1 MVKELEVK
9 ILNIDLDEMEKRIIS
24 MGGMLIAKEVQVN
37 TLIDSSERPIKESI
51 NAYLRLRETKD
62 LINDKTDF
70 TLTLKKIISTNGL
83 RENIEL
89 NSEVENK
96 ESVIQI
102 FKELGYDLIDEG
114 YKERKSYE
122 LHNARFDL
130 DVWDKKT
137 YPHPYMEIEVD
148 SQESLDKVIK
158 LLEIS
163 EENIS
168 TKSIMELKKEL
179 N

>member
-24 MGGMLIAKEVQVN
+24 MGGRLIAKEVQVN

-62 LINDKTDF
+62 LINDKTNF

-89 NSEVENK
+89 NSDVDNK

-122 LHNARFDL
+122 LHNARFDF
-130 DVWDKKT
+130 DIWDQKT
-137 YPHPYMEIEVD
+137 YPYPYMEIEVD
-148 SQESLDKVIK
+148 SQESLDEIIK
-158 LLEIS
+158 LLQIPAES
-163 EENIS
+163 IS
-168 TKSIMELKKEL
+168 TKSIMELKKDL

>member
-9 ILNIDLDEMEKRIIS
+9 ILNIDLDEMEKQIIS
-24 MGGMLIAKEVQVN
+24 LGGKLIAKEVQVN
-37 TLIDSSERPIKESI
+37 TLIDSTNKPIKESI

-62 LINDKTDF
+62 LLNNKSDI
-70 TLTLKKIISTNGL
+70 TLTLKKIISTDGL
-83 RENIEL
+83 RENIEM

-96 ESVIQI
+96 EAILQI
-102 FKELGYDLIDEG
+102 FNELGYDLLEEG

-122 LHNARFDL
+122 LYNARFDL
-130 DVWDKKT
+130 DIWDEKT
-137 YPHPYMEIEVD
+137 YPYPYMEIEVE
-148 SQESLDKVIK
+148 SQEDLDKIIK
-158 LLEIS
+158 LLHIS
-163 EENIS
+163 KENIS